1 VAPAATAHRVPL
13 LDRRLVINTGKGGV
27 GKSVTSAAMAL
38 LAARQGRR
46 TLLIQLDA
54 KDRISEYLGARMV
67 DEEIREVEPNLFCVN
82 IIPQEALREYV
93 LLQVK
98 LEAVYK
104 IVFENRFVNAFLK
117 AVPALNDLVMI
128 GKVEYHVRE
137 TLSTGEPAWD
147 IIIVDAPPTGH
158 GMFFLSVPTI
168 MAEAARTGPI
178 RDHSLRMA
186 RLLAD
191 PARCAVNLVS
201 LPEEMPV
208 TEAIDADRM
217 LRESLNITPTY
228 QIINRCSP
236 SGIEPGDEELL
247 GKLTNEYWKGNPTS
261 VALKSFKDEI
271 SLTKRRREHAA
282 FLEDH
287 LETPILHMPDLSTMR
302 FGRDE
307 TLELADHL
315 ETLL

>member
-1 VAPAATAHRVPL
+1 
-13 LDRRLVINTGKGGV
+13 
-27 GKSVTSAAMAL
+27 MAL
-38 LAARQGRR
+38 LAARQGKR

-54 KDRISEYLGARMV
+54 KDRISEYLGTRMV

-82 IIPQEALREYV
+82 IVPQQALKEYV

-137 TLSTGEPAWD
+137 TRSSGQPRYD
-147 IIIVDAPPTGH
+147 IVIVDAPPTGH

-178 RDHSLRMA
+178 REHSLRMA
-186 RLLAD
+186 QLLAD

-208 TEAIDADRM
+208 TEALDADRN
-217 LRESLNITPTY
+217 LRETLNIVPTY
-228 QIINRCSP
+228 HIVNRCSCMD
-236 SGIEPGDEELL
+236 IESGDEEMLDRMIQD
-247 GKLTNEYWKGNPTS
+247 YWGGNPTQ
-261 VALKSFKDEI
+261 VALKAHRDEI
-271 SLTKRRREHAA
+271 TLARRRRQHAGY
-282 FLEDH
+282 LKQH
-287 LETPILHMPDLSTMR
+287 LETPIIHMPELSTMR
-302 FGRDE
+302 FSRDE

-315 ETLL
+315 EGLI